1 MQKNQESY
9 PSSDDDTKFYDKIE
23 KNVVEINSDEEKCSK
38 SEMETLSAVIQEEV
52 TNINYKHMIYTLI
65 FIFFFSYYSKKK
77 MLMLTKSMF
86 NIKKH
91 IVKIHIS
98 VMKRN

>member
-65 FIFFFSYYSKKK
+65 FFFFFHITARKKC
-77 MLMLTKSMF
+77 
-86 NIKKH
+86 
-91 IVKIHIS
+91 
-98 VMKRN
+98 